1 LEGVA
6 KGRRTIPQRLK
17 PNSICCFYGT
27 AEAVPLQSYAIVS
40 NVLELHS
47 HTTVFPTLCK
57 NAPSAGKKSP
67 MLPFDV
73 ILFDVGGV
81 LLTNG
86 WDHGERVAAAAKFG
100 LDVQELEARNAKVY
114 ASWESDKIDHNQY
127 LDAAVFYEPRNFS
140 RDEFFD
146 FILAQSKLL
155 ADGALEIL
163 TELSASNR
171 YFIGALNNEA
181 RETNDYR
188 FGKFE
193 LRRYFKVA
201 FSSCYVGLRKP
212 DPAIYRRALDILGSD
227 PARTLFID
235 DRQENVDGAVGV
247 GMKAIRFSGA
257 AALRGELGKL
267 GVL

>member
-1 LEGVA
+1 
-6 KGRRTIPQRLK
+6 
-17 PNSICCFYGT
+17 
-27 AEAVPLQSYAIVS
+27 
-40 NVLELHS
+40 
-47 HTTVFPTLCK
+47 
-57 NAPSAGKKSP
+57 

-100 LDVQELEARNAKVY
+100 LDAQELEARNPKAY
-114 ASWESDKIDHNQY
+114 AAWESDEINRDQY
-127 LDAAVFYEPRNFS
+127 LDVAVFYEPRSFS
-140 RDEFFD
+140 REEFFN

-155 ADGALEIL
+155 EDGALEIL
-163 TELSASNR
+163 AELSVSNR

-181 RETNDYR
+181 RETNDFR
-188 FGKFE
+188 FAKFG

-212 DPAIYRRALDILGSD
+212 DPAIYRRALDILGSAPD
-227 PARTLFID
+227 RTLFID
-235 DRQENVDGAVGV
+235 DRQENVNGAVGA
-247 GMKAIRFSGA
+247 GMKAIRFTGA
-257 AALRGELGKL
+257 EALRADLGML